1 MNTVRNHLVGLA
13 YLSLRIVAQLP
24 SHRLRNLLVRSL
36 YGLKLERGAVLHSG
50 FFLRRPNRITI
61 GPGSVVGTRCELDGR
76 NGLTLGRNVNLSSEV
91 LIYTLQHD
99 PRDPHF
105 ATVGGPVTIHDYAW
119 ISARAIFLPNVT
131 VGEGAV
137 VAAGAVV
144 TRDVAPY
151 TIVAG
156 IPAQPIGERSKNLD
170 YCPADYVLPFS

>member
-1 MNTVRNHLVGLA
+1 M
-13 YLSLRIVAQLP
+13 
-24 SHRLRNLLVRSL
+24 
-36 YGLKLERGAVLHSG
+36 
-50 FFLRRPNRITI
+50 RRPNRITI

-119 ISARAIFLPNVT
+119 ISARAIILPNVT